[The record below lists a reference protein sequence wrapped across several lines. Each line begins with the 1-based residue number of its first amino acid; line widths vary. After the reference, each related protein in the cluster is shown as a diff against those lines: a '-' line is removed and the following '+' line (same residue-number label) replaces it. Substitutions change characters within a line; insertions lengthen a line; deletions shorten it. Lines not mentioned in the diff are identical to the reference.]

1 MWRIAF
7 HKSGGHRPRFLQLPA
22 PGPFS
27 PGGARPRLTATPTR
41 PEAPPTKRS
50 LTRSAFA
57 FPDQEGSMCVPRRQ
71 KLPLGVLTA
80 QILEEPTI

>member
-7 HKSGGHRPRFLQLPA
+7 HKSGGHRPRFPQLPA
-22 PGPFS
+22 PAPFS
-27 PGGARPRLTATPTR
+27 PGGARPHLTATPTPGLR
-41 PEAPPTKRS
+41 PPSP

-57 FPDQEGSMCVPRRQ
+57 FPDQEGSMRVPGRQ